1 MKLDGLDAIEIAPSN
16 SFFWSSR
23 QPPFGELPARKLVDG
38 ISGTKLPGDTQS
50 LAKVVAEVTAVAP
63 HCDPNLQIFKQ
74 TLDPLVIYPP
84 VN

>member
-1 MKLDGLDAIEIAPSN
+1 MKLDGLDAIDIAPSN
-16 SFFWSSR
+16 SFF
-23 QPPFGELPARKLVDG
+23 PIFPAASIWG
-38 ISGTKLPGDTQS
+38 TPGPEIGGWQHFTKLPGDTQS

-63 HCDPNLQIFKQ
+63 HDPNLQIFKQ